1 MHECIICY
9 DKNTNINC
17 NNCKVAFH
25 KKCLLKWLSTRENNA
40 CPYCTHVF
48 TDKQLEMNNFLLK
61 ILLNR
66 KYRKFIFYFQI
77 YITMTITFAINHY
90 IIASGSCTKWKF
102 IYAKPYFIAKDFFLL
117 FLYTHPDIYNY
128 YYTKVLHQ
136 RFNFEYF
143 MEIREILIIFY
154 MFEWFLVMTYLTLI
168 NTNFIATLPF
178 LVVIFSCTKKIH
190 SIL

>member
-1 MHECIICY
+1 
-9 DKNTNINC
+9 
-17 NNCKVAFH
+17 
-25 KKCLLKWLSTRENNA
+25 
-40 CPYCTHVF
+40 
-48 TDKQLEMNNFLLK
+48 
-61 ILLNR
+61 
-66 KYRKFIFYFQI
+66 
-77 YITMTITFAINHY
+77 MTITFAINHY